1 MNNDIIAKKDEDIA
15 NRKTMACEC
24 GSVQFAVGMFRG
36 INDLITLSCLECNA
50 VKSQTFDDIMG
61 GE

>member
-1 MNNDIIAKKDEDIA
+1 MNNIKAKKDDTT
-15 NRKTMACEC
+15 NRRTMACEC
-24 GSVQFAVGMFRG
+24 GSVQFAVGLFRG
-36 INDLITLSCLECNA
+36 INDLITLSCLECKA

>member
-1 MNNDIIAKKDEDIA
+1 MNNDIKAKKDEDIK

-24 GSVQFAVGMFRG
+24 GSVQFAVSIYRG

-50 VKSQTFDDIMG
+50 VKSQTFDDIMDQ
-61 GE
+61 

>member
-1 MNNDIIAKKDEDIA
+1 MNDIKAKKDEA
-15 NRKTMACEC
+15 MTNRKTMACEC
-24 GSVQFAVGMFRG
+24 GSVQFAVGVFRG